1 MDNYTGV
8 GTLRTKEL
16 TVFYDNFHSSDMMM
30 LADKF
35 PNLRK
40 LELDDSRSATR
51 CLLFYRVSHLL
62 VCRCWV
68 DFDLGVPP
76 SCPAAQLPS
85 CQATS
90 AKFPERIPG
99 RIGKTVWSTQ
109 YTSQPNPGALADG
122 TACTFT
128 GPGRVTMVV

>member
-8 GTLRTKEL
+8 GTLRTKKL

-76 SCPAAQLPS
+76 SCPAA
-85 CQATS
+85 S
-90 AKFPERIPG
+90 AKFPFAQAVRSGILK
-99 RIGKTVWSTQ
+99 I
-109 YTSQPNPGALADG
+109 QP
-122 TACTFT
+122 
-128 GPGRVTMVV
+128 